1 MGFAKKSCQVPK
13 ICHENANFQGLARF
27 LLADPNIA
35 PTFPSM
41 AGMQQVQN
49 LSMQQMLAPQLQQS
63 LQILQA
69 PILELRNLIQEE
81 MAVNPV
87 LEEERIEPTL
97 EDRQRE
103 RDEFQEEFEHLAK
116 LDEEWRDYMSQNSSY
131 SGRSQDDEERRQ
143 FFFDSIATN
152 ETLQQHLMEQLQTSD
167 LSADQRKIAEL
178 IIGNIDDLGF
188 LTISVEDMSQNSGV
202 AETELREVLEVIQT
216 FHPVGVGTR
225 DLRECLLVQLR
236 RLGKGDSMEYR
247 IVDKFLEDLGK
258 HRFPEIARRLN
269 STPEQVQ
276 KCADFIA
283 TLDPKPG
290 QLFTPD
296 MTNYVLPDVT
306 VEKVSGDWQ
315 ISLNG
320 EQIPHLRISNTY
332 KDLMSRDGNPVDVR
346 DYIREKIRSGKFLI
360 KSIHQRQQT
369 ISNIA
374 NEILERQREFFE
386 KGPTALKPLTMVQV
400 AEVVGVHETTVSRA
414 ISGKYMATPWGVF
427 ELKYFFT
434 PGYQTAGGETLSNTS
449 VKNAIVELVKS
460 EDSRHPLSDKE
471 IVDILTERGIP
482 IARRT
487 VAKYRA
493 EAGILPS
500 NMRKSY

>member
-1 MGFAKKSCQVPK
+1 
-13 ICHENANFQGLARF
+13 
-27 LLADPNIA
+27 
-35 PTFPSM
+35 
-41 AGMQQVQN
+41 
-49 LSMQQMLAPQLQQS
+49 MQQMLAPQLQQS

-69 PILELRNLIQEE
+69 PILELRNLIQAELS
-81 MAVNPV
+81 VNPV
-87 LEEERIEPTL
+87 IEEERAEPTL
-97 EDRQRE
+97 EDKQKE

-116 LDEEWRDYMSQNSSY
+116 LDEEWRDYMSQSSAY
-131 SGRSQDDEERRQ
+131 SSRSQDDEERRQ
-143 FFFDSIATN
+143 FFFDSIVTH
-152 ETLQQHLMEQLQTSD
+152 ETLQQHLLEQLHTSELD
-167 LSADQRKIAEL
+167 PEQRKIAEL
-178 IIGNIDDLGF
+178 IIGNIDDIGF
-188 LTISVEDMSQNSGV
+188 LQISPEDMAGNTGLDPAAIQ
-202 AETELREVLEVIQT
+202 AVLEVIQT

-236 RLGKGDSMEYR
+236 RLGKADSMEYR
-247 IVDKFLEDLGK
+247 IVDHHLEDLGK
-258 HRFPEIARRLN
+258 HRYPEIARRLN

-276 KCADFIA
+276 KCADFIS

-306 VEKVSGDWQ
+306 VEKISGQWQ
-315 ISLNG
+315 VSLNG

-332 KDLMSRDGNPVDVR
+332 KDLMAQDGNPADVR

-369 ISNIA
+369 IANIA
-374 NEILERQREFFE
+374 NEILERQKEFFE
-386 KGPTALKPLTMVQV
+386 KGPTALRPLTMVQV

-434 PGYQTAGGETLSNTS
+434 PGYQTADGETMSNTS
-449 VKNAIVELVKS
+449 VKNAIIDLVKT
-460 EDSRHPLSDKE
+460 EDTRAPLSDKE